1 MTTHE
6 TAPPA
11 MPAAP
16 PAIHADYYDITD
28 HDGWPVASLLVLID
42 RTRSPVRA
50 EVHLYEDLPEE
61 LREWALRKGRGII
74 EQQYFSNDPVPL
86 RVMQSYPWRDTLN
99 VRAAGALTPAVETQ
113 WFQRWQ
119 IAAAV
124 GAVVLLV
131 ALVWALVSALRG
143 PGGEAAE
150 TTGGELSLAQSEQP
164 AAAVVGGEG
173 VTSTLASPAIG
184 ADLPPSRHANP
195 NILVGSRVRV
205 RPGAALNL
213 TAEPGPD
220 ETIVGSMANQ
230 QEATV
235 IAGPAMT
242 QGLSDTI
249 VWWRVRLDSS
259 LEAWAPAN
267 TSDGPVLE
275 LVQ

>member
-1 MTTHE
+1 MTTYQ
-6 TAPPA
+6 TAAPDPA
-11 MPAAP
+11 LP

-42 RTRSPVRA
+42 RARSPVRA

-61 LREWALRKGRGII
+61 LREWALRKGRSII

-99 VRAAGALTPAVETQ
+99 VRAAGALTPATETQ

-119 IAAAV
+119 IAAAI

-143 PGGEAAE
+143 PGEEAE
-150 TTGGELSLAQSEQP
+150 TPGSEVSLAQSEQP
-164 AAAVVGGEG
+164 EAQAVDSEGAAPA
-173 VTSTLASPAIG
+173 STLPAIG
-184 ADLPPSRHANP
+184 SDLPPSRHANP

-213 TAEPGPD
+213 TAEPGP
-220 ETIVGSMANQ
+220 EEEIVGTMANQ

-235 IAGPAMT
+235 MAGPAMT
-242 QGLSDTI
+242 QGISDTI
-249 VWWRVRLDSS
+249 VWWHVRLDSGV
-259 LEAWAPAN
+259 EAWAPAN

>member
-1 MTTHE
+1 
-6 TAPPA
+6 
-11 MPAAP
+11 
-16 PAIHADYYDITD
+16 
-28 HDGWPVASLLVLID
+28 
-42 RTRSPVRA
+42 
-50 EVHLYEDLPEE
+50 
-61 LREWALRKGRGII
+61 
-74 EQQYFSNDPVPL
+74 
-86 RVMQSYPWRDTLN
+86 
-99 VRAAGALTPAVETQ
+99 VETQ

-124 GAVVLLV
+124 GAVVLVV